1 MYTVTLTAEFDS
13 KSAIH
18 ATELAFELVQL
29 ILEQP
34 NIRSAQLEK
43 LNDYIDEDEPSP
55 LYQDTAEYN
64 EYPGHVL

>member
-13 KSAIH
+13 KSAIQ
-18 ATELAFELVQL
+18 ATEMAFDLVQL

-34 NIRSAQLEK
+34 NIRSAQIEK
-43 LNDYIDEDEPSP
+43 LDNFIDEDEPAPIWRDS
-55 LYQDTAEYN
+55 AEYN